1 MDAAC
6 TELGFR
12 LVFGDLANLTAFTR
26 PERSRSSRV
35 SAVLELQ
42 LLLLWGIATPTF
54 QYFNRL
60 KMKKTP
66 KKYRREDFR
75 ALSEVLRK
83 DGITSP
89 GSRVDSS
96 QPVTHASTKMWL
108 WTQTSRST
116 NTSTISALAGQKL
129 RCVGADGRAGLS
141 APHRLCCS
149 ARRDLLTRA

>member
-1 MDAAC
+1 MHRV
-6 TELGFR
+6 GFR
-12 LVFGDLANLTAFTR
+12 DCLWGDLANLTAFTR

-42 LLLLWGIATPTF
+42 LLLLWGSATPTF

-60 KMKKTP
+60 KMRKPP

-96 QPVTHASTKMWL
+96 QPITHASTKMWL
-108 WTQTSRST
+108 WTQTSCST
-116 NTSTISALAGQKL
+116 NNSSISAFAGQKL
-129 RCVGADGRAGLS
+129 WCVSADGRAGLS